1 MYVRLPWSVHAAL
14 RLNLQGV
21 GQLFVAHPTSLVW
34 VHSGLWPI
42 SGMRTCCYLVN
53 ACTLRPTRT
62 LGLKWEGDVCVRA
75 CVSVCMQLCMLVCMQ
90 VCIVYTMCIYIY
102 TYTYV
107 CIYVFLYVCRCLCLC
122 LRLCLPVCPS
132 ARPSA
137 CMYIYIHT
145 CKYAHM
151 YSPCICTCT
160 YTDMYIHIHICM
172 DVQNFIATRRRGT
185 QR

>member
-1 MYVRLPWSVHAAL
+1 MYILSMYVCMYVRLPWSVHAAL

-90 VCIVYTMCIYIY
+90 VCIVYTMCVYIYIYICMYLCIPVCLSVSVSVSASVSACLSVRPSVRLYVYIY
-102 TYTYV
+102 TY
-107 CIYVFLYVCRCLCLC
+107 
-122 LRLCLPVCPS
+122 
-132 ARPSA
+132 
-137 CMYIYIHT
+137 M
-145 CKYAHM
+145 
-151 YSPCICTCT
+151 
-160 YTDMYIHIHICM
+160 
-172 DVQNFIATRRRGT
+172 
-185 QR
+185 